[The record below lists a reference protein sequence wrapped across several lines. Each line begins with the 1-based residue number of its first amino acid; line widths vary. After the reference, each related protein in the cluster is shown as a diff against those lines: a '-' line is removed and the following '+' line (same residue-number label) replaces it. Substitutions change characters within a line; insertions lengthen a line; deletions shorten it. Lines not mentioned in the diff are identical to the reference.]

1 MSITEAILTCPK
13 DVTTMISIASYHVV
27 VATEETRR
35 ASAQPRYQSIPPKRP
50 SRLASIFSTVLA
62 PVRRSAASAA

>member
-1 MSITEAILTCPK
+1 M
-13 DVTTMISIASYHVV
+13 MSIASYYVV